1 MRQIAK
7 VGVGEIKFCIKLVV
21 LDDHKSG
28 RGREAT
34 LQSSRWTSGM
44 TNNSGR
50 GREATLQSSGREA
63 NRKSGSGRN

>member
-1 MRQIAK
+1 M
-7 VGVGEIKFCIKLVV
+7 GVAV
-21 LDDHKSG
+21 
-28 RGREAT
+28 RRP
-34 LQSSRWTSGM
+34 LQLSRWTSGM